1 MNKQTMTVAEAAN
14 YIGVSKDL
22 IYQSVRENTI
32 PNIKLG
38 RRILFRKSALDNWMD
53 QQESES
59 TKANASNL

>member
-1 MNKQTMTVAEAAN
+1 MTKQTMTVAEAAS

-22 IYQSVRENTI
+22 IYQSVRENSI

-53 QQESES
+53 QQESDS
-59 TKANASNL
+59 TKMNASNL

>member
-1 MNKQTMTVAEAAN
+1 MTKQTMTVAEAAN

-59 TKANASNL
+59 TKMNASNL

>member
-1 MNKQTMTVAEAAN
+1 MTKQTMTVAEAAN

-38 RRILFRKSALDNWMD
+38 RRILFRKSALDSWMD